1 MYYLVAV
8 SLLFTVLL
16 TIGILSAGVFS
27 IVGRSVN
34 VYGERIS
41 AQTRVSVLFWLRV
54 LPVVI
59 AAVAIFAFVLP
70 AFLMYEPHQP
80 QETVGIKLAAVM
92 VVAMAGLMLAIFR
105 VFGSWWRTRRLSSE
119 WNRNATPMSMDGIRI
134 PVYRLRH
141 SFPVFAV
148 VGVMRPRVFI
158 ADLIFETL
166 DANEIAAVI
175 EHEIGHT
182 SAHHNLKRL
191 LMQLGS
197 DVLVAPV
204 GRFLD
209 RAWSEAAEEAADEF
223 AAAKGGRRAA
233 VDLAAALIKIARIIP
248 DQPAPTMPAVS
259 YAFNGEML
267 AARVRRLLMLAD
279 RELPSISS
287 TRWSG
292 LIAVMLAVAFI
303 ATFATNH
310 LVLARIHDIS
320 ETLLAFLQ

>member
-1 MYYLVAV
+1 
-8 SLLFTVLL
+8 
-16 TIGILSAGVFS
+16 
-27 IVGRSVN
+27 
-34 VYGERIS
+34 
-41 AQTRVSVLFWLRV
+41 
-54 LPVVI
+54 
-59 AAVAIFAFVLP
+59 VLP
-70 AFLMYEPHQP
+70 AFLLYEPHEP
-80 QETVGIKLAAVM
+80 QETVGIKLAVII
-92 VVAMAGLMLAIFR
+92 VVAMGGLLLALFR
-105 VFGSWWRTRRLSSE
+105 VFGSWWRTRRLSAE
-119 WNRNATPMSMDGIRI
+119 WNRNAIRISVDEVAI
-134 PVYRLRH
+134 PVYRLKH

-148 VGVMRPRVFI
+148 VGVISPRVFI
-158 ADLIFETL
+158 ADQIFETL
-166 DANEIAAVI
+166 DADEIAAVI

-191 LMQLGS
+191 LMQLAS
-197 DVLVAPV
+197 DILVAPV

-209 RAWSEAAEEAADEF
+209 RAWSEAAEEAADDF

-287 TRWSG
+287 TRWNG
-292 LIAVMLAVAFI
+292 LIAIMLAVAFI
-303 ATFATNH
+303 AAFATNH
-310 LVLARIHDIS
+310 LVLARTHDIS